1 MFGIF
6 RETKNCHV
14 CKKKIKMGEDGEFPP
29 VCPCCGTDLENPA
42 AEVLAGSIE
51 CEHLKGALG
60 IGTGMLY
67 ATNKRLV
74 FVKWDEDRILS
85 DLDDDTPLK
94 GSNTLLVSIIANW
107 GGRKAI
113 IDIPLDNVGRLED
126 CKRLLTKGVTLHT
139 KSGEA
144 YNLYHLSMNPKELK
158 DFLAP
163 YVEK

>member
-1 MFGIF
+1 MGLF

-14 CKKKIKMGEDGEFPP
+14 CKKRVKTGVDLEFPP

-51 CEHLKGALG
+51 CSHVQGTFG
-60 IGTGMLY
+60 IGDGMLY
-67 ATNKRLV
+67 ATNKRII
-74 FVKWDEDRILS
+74 FVKGDEDRILN
-85 DLDDDTPLK
+85 DPDDEPKT
-94 GSNTLLVSIIANW
+94 SSTFLVSMIANW

-113 IDIPLDNVGRLED
+113 IDIPLENVGRLED

-144 YNLYHLSMNPKELK
+144 YNLYHPSMSPKELK

-163 YVEK
+163 YVAK